1 MTVLDLEKTY
11 TVLNIEESNESHL
24 VRLAQEGDENAL
36 NQLLRENYD
45 RIFSICRRLAG
56 NDADAND
63 ATQEALFAIVRKLST
78 FKGEAR
84 FSTWAYRVATNACL
98 DEIRKRNR
106 RPRPGLIDIDQSRSL
121 SGNIRQSMEDQI
133 TDRLL
138 IDEAIAAL
146 PDEFRIPIILR
157 DQVGMDYNEIAKTL
171 SLPPGTVKSRI
182 ARGRARL
189 KSQIFGNKEET
200 SNVKGLEYE

>member
-1 MTVLDLEKTY
+1 ML
-11 TVLNIEESNESHL
+11 S
-24 VRLAQEGDENAL
+24 
-36 NQLLRENYD
+36 ENYD

-63 ATQEALFAIVRKLST
+63 ATQEALFSIVRKLST
-78 FKGEAR
+78 FKGEAK
-84 FSTWAYRVATNACL
+84 FSTWAYRVATNTCL

-106 RPRPGLIDIDQSRSL
+106 RPRPGLTDIDQSRTL
-121 SGNIRQSMEDQI
+121 SGNFRQSMEDQI

-146 PDEFRIPIILR
+146 PDDFRIPIILR

-171 SLPPGTVKSRI
+171 SLPAGTVKSRI
-182 ARGRARL
+182 ARGRTRL
-189 KSQIFGNKEET
+189 KSEIFGNKEET
-200 SNVKGLEYE
+200 SNVKEAEQ